1 MPTRPAATTW
11 EATPTKKARIDK
23 KAEEGAVDTP
33 SPQTVFDLLGQVRPL
48 NQDDYGWN
56 KFWIPP
62 DSVEEYVS
70 TLRQQCGHSS
80 AAFRWPHSKLSF
92 QKAFELTLHLM
103 PLGHMS
109 AMQNGTPIPKDS
121 DTWEVC
127 HHGTSPQVLLKI
139 VREGLRPATS
149 AVSEQVGQK
158 YGIKLDDGQTAKVPT
173 IGLTNKWSRALE
185 FPKARDGQ
193 LHYSST
199 PPATI
204 IAEDGTYPM
213 RCVLRVLVPPRR
225 RHPRAAGRAVHQPC
239 VFLCLSGIA
248 CRHKAVADSDGHA

>member
-1 MPTRPAATTW
+1 MPPEQRWNTPSYTTSGWDDKPWPQSQAPQPNRGWREPTAQKGSSWREGPSTSGGHASAAAPAVRQVMPTRPAATTW

-62 DSVEEYVS
+62 DSIEEYVS

-103 PLGHMS
+103 PPGHMS
-109 AMQNGTPIPKDS
+109 VMQNGMPIPKDS

-127 HHGTSPQVLLKI
+127 HHGTSPQALLKI

-158 YGIKLDDGQTAKVPT
+158 YGIKLDDGQPAKVPT
-173 IGLTNKWSRALE
+173 IGLTS
-185 FPKARDGQ
+185 
-193 LHYSST
+193 
-199 PPATI
+199 
-204 IAEDGTYPM
+204 
-213 RCVLRVLVPPRR
+213 
-225 RHPRAAGRAVHQPC
+225 
-239 VFLCLSGIA
+239 
-248 CRHKAVADSDGHA
+248 KAVRASCAGASSVKDL